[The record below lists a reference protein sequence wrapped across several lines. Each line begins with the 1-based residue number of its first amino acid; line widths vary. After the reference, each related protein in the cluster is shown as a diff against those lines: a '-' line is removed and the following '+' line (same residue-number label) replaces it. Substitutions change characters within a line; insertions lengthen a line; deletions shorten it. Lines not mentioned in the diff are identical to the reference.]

1 MSLNIVLDHEII
13 LDLLSLTVNDTQHC
27 FNRIRKPN
35 VRFWI
40 PACLAALLENQ
51 INANHHQPLAHL
63 FAQEVKVLTALG
75 THWQQLPERQINRV
89 QALISLDA
97 MCLAGTTVIWTNQAQ
112 FDIADAAT
120 EAIEWGDHEF
130 LYGVL
135 AEYEYASDIHMN
147 DLANQQLNLRNQ
159 LEQRIFHTMRH
170 GRYVMGGE
178 VGELEQQL
186 AEFVGVKHCITVASG
201 TDALLLALLAV
212 DVSALDEVITSAFN
226 FAAAAEMIA
235 FIGAKPVFV
244 DIDADTYNLDV
255 NLLEAAITPQTR
267 AIIPVNLYGQCA
279 DFDTINAIARE
290 HNLAVIEDAGQSFGA
305 QYKNQFSGG
314 LGTIGCTSFF
324 PSKTL
329 GGFGDGGACFTN
341 DDLLADKLR
350 RLRVHG
356 QRERYHHELIGVNS
370 RLDSL
375 QAGVLLAKLQ
385 ILPQELAA
393 RMQVGQRYS
402 ELLKDVV
409 KTPVIAE
416 YNSCV
421 YSQYTIEVEQR
432 DLVRDQLAKRGIPTA
447 VHYPLPLH
455 KQPAF
460 SFLAQDN
467 SILSTAEAA
476 AQHVLSLPID
486 SYLTAEKQQE
496 IISAVK
502 AAVG

>member
-35 VRFWI
+35 IYFWM
-40 PACLAALLENQ
+40 PACLAAVLEGQ
-51 INANHHQPLAHL
+51 INANHHQPLAYL
-63 FAQEVKVLTALG
+63 FAQDVQALTALG
-75 THWQQLPERQINRV
+75 GHWKQLSERRVNRL

-97 MCLAGTTVIWTNQAQ
+97 AILPGRTVIWTNQER
-112 FDIADAAT
+112 FDIAEAA
-120 EAIEWGDHEF
+120 EAVEWGDHEF

-135 AEYEYASDIHMN
+135 SEDEYAADIHMN
-147 DLANQQLNLRNQ
+147 DLINQQLILRNP
-159 LEQRIFHTMRH
+159 LEQNLFKTLQH
-170 GRYVMGGE
+170 GRYVMGPE
-178 VGELEQQL
+178 IEELERRL
-186 AEFVGVKHCITVASG
+186 ADFVEVKHCITVANG

-212 DVSALDEVITSAFN
+212 DVSALDEVVTSAFS

-305 QYKNQFSGG
+305 QYKKRFSGG
-314 LGTIGCTSFF
+314 LAMIGCTSFF
-324 PSKTL
+324 PAKTL
-329 GGFGDGGACFTN
+329 GAYGDGGACFTN

-356 QRERYHHELIGVNS
+356 QRERYHHELIGMNS

-393 RMQVGQRYS
+393 RMQVGQRYT
-402 ELLKDVV
+402 ELLKTIV
-409 KTPVIAE
+409 KTPSIAP
-416 YNSCV
+416 YSTGI

-447 VHYPLPLH
+447 VHYPIPLH

-467 SILSTAEAA
+467 SVLSTSEAA
-476 AQHVLSLPID
+476 AKRVLSLPMD

-496 IISAVK
+496 IVKAVK